1 MIHRFK
7 ADNIYI
13 REVNRYR
20 WYHNYSPWSVY
31 PHGLFTDHNMGIS
44 ICFHKDVWLSKFI
57 SIGHD
62 EDIYIKLNLIH
73 VVVVKRMSNPTITM
87 KTVYMKSYCDIL
99 LLITKVILDIIYTI
113 DFSM

>member
-20 WYHNYSPWSVY
+20 WYHNYSPTIAWY
-31 PHGLFTDHNMGIS
+31 DLFTDHNMRIS
-44 ICFHKDVWLSKFI
+44 IGFHKDVWLSKFI

-87 KTVYMKSYCDIL
+87 KTVYMKSYCHIL